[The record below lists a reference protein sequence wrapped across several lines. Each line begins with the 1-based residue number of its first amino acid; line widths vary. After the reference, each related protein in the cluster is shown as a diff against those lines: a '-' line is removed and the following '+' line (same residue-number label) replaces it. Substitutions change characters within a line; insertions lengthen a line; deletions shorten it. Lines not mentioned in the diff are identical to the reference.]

1 MYSPNNTSYLL
12 KKTNDLLKIPN
23 KEKLKEIEA
32 RYITDQLRNTIRF
45 HEYRYYVMNDP
56 LISDFEYD
64 TLYKFLQN
72 LENVFPVLITPDS
85 PTQRVGSSLTKDFP
99 KVSHLTPMLSLDNSY
114 NAGDLIDFDRR
125 VRELSG
131 KESIEYFVE
140 PKFDGA
146 GISLVYNND
155 ILERGATRGDGS
167 VGEDITPNIKR
178 IRTVPLFARFSDHGI
193 STIELRGE
201 ALISRDKFKELN
213 EKRLLQGESILA
225 NPRNAVSGAM
235 RLQEQSESADRGI
248 EIFIYEISLATSADG
263 KDKLFDFHHHRL
275 DTVKILHELGFKTSL
290 GNCGSFG
297 NIQEVIIYCNEWEQK
312 RNNFPYEI
320 DGMVIKIN
328 DTSLQNLL
336 GRTAHHPRWAIAY
349 KFKAKQATSI
359 LRNVEFQ
366 VGRTGIITPV
376 AKLDPVELA
385 GVSVSS
391 VSLFNEDFIR
401 SKDIKLGDMVLVERA
416 GDVIPYIVKPVTEN
430 RDGNETEIQY
440 PEKCPSCTGVLVRSG
455 EEAAIRCINIDCPA
469 QVVERI
475 SHFVSKD
482 AMNIDGMGYAIVLK
496 FYQLGILKHLTDIY
510 KLDIEKIRK
519 IDGWGDKSAENLKSS
534 IDESRNRG
542 LEKLIFALGIRHV
555 GQNTAKTLTQSVNDI
570 FDLASLS
577 TEDLV
582 LLKDVGEKVAAS
594 VYDFFHNEL
603 NMNLLHELK
612 ELGVNT
618 VNIKNERDIPLNG
631 QNFVITG
638 SLKSYS
644 RNEAKVMLEKMG
656 ANVMESVSN
665 KIHYLIVG
673 SEPGSKLDKAI
684 KIGSVKILDEE
695 NFLALINSLK

>member
-12 KKTNDLLKIPN
+12 KKTLELINLPK
-23 KEKLKEIEA
+23 KEQLKEAEA
-32 RYITDQLRNTIRF
+32 GYIVDQLRNTIRF

-72 LENVFPVLITPDS
+72 IEHTFPLLIIPDS
-85 PTQRVGSSLTKDFP
+85 PTQRVGSSLTKDLP

-114 NAGDLIDFDRR
+114 NADDLIDFDRR

-131 KESIEYFVE
+131 METVHYFVE

-146 GISLVYNND
+146 GVSLVYNND
-155 ILERGATRGDGS
+155 RLSRGATRGDGIT
-167 VGEDITPNIKR
+167 GEDITPNIRR
-178 IRTVPLFARFSDHGI
+178 IRSVPLFARFSDYGI

-213 EKRLLQGESILA
+213 EKRLQLGESILA

-263 KDKLFDFHHHRL
+263 KDILFDFHHHRIE
-275 DTVKILHELGFKTSL
+275 TVKQLHELGFKTSFT
-290 GNCGSFG
+290 NCGMFE
-297 NIQEVIIYCNEWEQK
+297 NIQDVINYCNEWENR
-312 RNNFPYEI
+312 RNSFPFEI
-320 DGMVIKIN
+320 DGLVIKIN
-328 DTSLQNLL
+328 ETKLQDVL

-401 SKDIKLGDMVLVERA
+401 SKDIRLGDLVLVERA
-416 GDVIPYIVKPVTEN
+416 GDVIPYIVKPVVEN
-430 RDGNETEIQY
+430 REGTETEIKY
-440 PEKCPSCTGVLVRSG
+440 PETCPSCAGVLVRSG
-455 EEAAIRCINIDCPA
+455 EEAAIRCINIDCHA
-469 QVVERI
+469 QIVERI

-482 AMNIDGMGYAIVLK
+482 AMNIDGMGYAIVQK
-496 FYQLGILKHLTDIY
+496 FYQLGIIKHLTDIY
-510 KLDIEKIRK
+510 KLDIEQIRK
-519 IDGWGDKSAENLKSS
+519 LEGWGDKSAENLRAS
-534 IDESRNRG
+534 IEESKNRG
-542 LEKLIFALGIRHV
+542 MEKLIFALGIRHV
-555 GQNTAKTLTQSVNDI
+555 GQNTAKTLAQSVNNI
-570 FDLASLS
+570 FDIVSLS
-577 TEDLV
+577 TEALL

-594 VYDFFHNEL
+594 VYEFFHNEK
-603 NMNLLHELK
+603 NMHLLMELK
-612 ELGVNT
+612 ELGLNT
-618 VNIKNERDIPLNG
+618 LNTRNEKDLPLTGCNI
-631 QNFVITG
+631 VITG
-638 SLKSYS
+638 SLTSYS
-644 RNEAKVMLEKMG
+644 RSEAKAILEKRG
-656 ANVMESVSN
+656 ANVLESVSN
-665 KIHYLIVG
+665 KIHYLVVG
-673 SEPGSKLDKAI
+673 AEPGSKLEKANKIGTI
-684 KIGSVKILDEE
+684 KILKEE
-695 NFLALINSLK
+695 EFLNLIEATN